1 VSQTRPAARALTQH
15 LRQRARPLSGLSAAA
30 LLVGASSASAASPP
44 APSVPPGFTITKLA
58 TAPKGATNCD
68 DLGYLE
74 GHLFMVCQNLATS
87 FGSGGNSTIVE
98 YADDGSVIATWSV
111 PGKTDGIAG
120 DPLNRR
126 LIVTLNE
133 DGKSRLL
140 TLMPSAPAAQQVTNY
155 TYSVDPGSHTL
166 TGPLHTGG
174 GTDSVSVDGAGHI
187 YTSASYG
194 VAKTGTAVFR
204 VALKPPKAAGS
215 AGTAVLSPT
224 FLENANAA
232 TGNTGSGSVQLKLN
246 DVDSTA
252 IVPPSS
258 PRYAGQFVIDDQTAL
273 DLVFASKIDSGS
285 GLTVLHTPYGLDD
298 IRWAT
303 SFGGTL
309 FVVDKGA
316 SPKGISS
323 LYRVAGPFVA
333 GVPYA
338 SNDSLGTEVDTV
350 NLTTGKTTPFIR
362 NLLTAKGLVYLDAS
376 DSEPVLSLGSPARA
390 ASPSGSSV
398 PVASVTHS
406 GTDSDALPTVLAIV
420 ALMLALALGALG
432 LARRP
437 GGRTAS

>member
-1 VSQTRPAARALTQH
+1 
-15 LRQRARPLSGLSAAA
+15 
-30 LLVGASSASAASPP
+30 
-44 APSVPPGFTITKLA
+44 
-58 TAPKGATNCD
+58 
-68 DLGYLE
+68 
-74 GHLFMVCQNLATS
+74 
-87 FGSGGNSTIVE
+87 
-98 YADDGSVIATWSV
+98 
-111 PGKTDGIAG
+111 
-120 DPLNRR
+120 
-126 LIVTLNE
+126 
-133 DGKSRLL
+133 
-140 TLMPSAPAAQQVTNY
+140 
-155 TYSVDPGSHTL
+155 
-166 TGPLHTGG
+166 
-174 GTDSVSVDGAGHI
+174 
-187 YTSASYG
+187 
-194 VAKTGTAVFR
+194 
-204 VALKPPKAAGS
+204 
-215 AGTAVLSPT
+215 
-224 FLENANAA
+224 
-232 TGNTGSGSVQLKLN
+232 
-246 DVDSTA
+246 
-252 IVPPSS
+252 
-258 PRYAGQFVIDDQTAL
+258 VIDDQTAL